1 MLTATEELVDGAR
14 VQPLMVMLL
23 VTAAPASGMV
33 TRVALLPVQPPAGGV
48 VGPVVGGVVGP
59 VVGGV
64 VPPVQ
69 VGSADWAGTLTAVQ
83 AALTVL
89 KVVQLPGVRFLA
101 AVSVQVRYFR
111 YD

>member
-1 MLTATEELVDGAR
+1 MFTATEELVDGAL

-33 TRVALLPVQPPAGGV
+33 TRVALLPVQPAGPLVGLV
-48 VGPVVGGVVGP
+48 VGPGVGE

-69 VGSADWAGTLTAVQ
+69 VGSADWAGTLTAFQ

-89 KVVQLPGVRFLA
+89 KLVQLPGVRFL
-101 AVSVQVRYFR
+101 
-111 YD
+111 